1 MICKDCGF
9 DNPKGVYRCQRCG
22 NSLVPAIPRDSYIN
36 PYPPRKTMEP
46 HQARKVLRIGMAA
59 FIILIFLGL
68 FSLVSGLFRNSSSNE
83 EATVSFTAEDS
94 NSAAYSEEI
103 QESYIDPLFVPDEYI
118 HDGMMT
124 LPESD
129 IKIGMPEYSD
139 WQTDALISNTEY
151 SCDFKLENGLN
162 MIFDSY
168 VADYPFSK
176 SEEEEYF
183 REAQKYLR
191 LEGTNDQYFYTVE
204 NENGIVA
211 TIVDRIH
218 GRNYVIEIYS
228 DEESGNPSMKKEHD
242 KRASYVL
249 NHEIL
254 DPSSLADNEKNKE

>member
-1 MICKDCGF
+1 MSAMRKFSGSSYSPWF
-9 DNPKGVYRCQRCG
+9 LYQ
-22 NSLVPAIPRDSYIN
+22 SLPTKKNNGTPSGKESSQDWDGSFYH
-36 PYPPRKTMEP
+36 PD
-46 HQARKVLRIGMAA
+46 
-59 FIILIFLGL
+59 FLGL

-162 MIFDSY
+162 MIFYSY

-228 DEESGNPSMKKEHD
+228 DEESGNPSMKKGTW
-242 KRASYVL
+242 
-249 NHEIL
+249 
-254 DPSSLADNEKNKE
+254 